1 MSRRVPAEAVR
12 VAAVAAVA
20 SGGLRTNDY
29 SWVRGTHYYPTNDA
43 AVIARELGYGKRVG
57 LNTIRFRMQMEDWRK
72 DPNGYT
78 EKIRTFV
85 RCVWAS
91 GYRSMPF
98 IFNGNHSCGEPG
110 RAATGRCRSS
120 STETIPSRRCSRRR
134 PGRSVPRTRPIS

>member
-1 MSRRVPAEAVR
+1 MKQWIACC

-85 RCVWAS
+85 RRVWAS
-91 GYRSMPF
+91 GYWSMP
-98 IFNGNHSCGEPG
+98 
-110 RAATGRCRSS
+110 SS
-120 STETIPSRRCSRRR
+120 STETIPSLRCSRRR
-134 PGRSVPRTRPIS
+134 PGRNAPPTRPIS